1 MTSDAD
7 YMARALA
14 VAERGRGTT
23 SPNPIVGALIV
34 DDEGV
39 VVGRGAHLVA
49 GGPHAEVLALAD
61 AGERARGAT
70 LYCTLEPCSHTGRT
84 GPCAPKVV
92 AAGIR
97 RAVIA
102 MGDPNPLVSGRGIEL
117 LRSQGVEVAVG
128 ILEVDA
134 RRQNAPFL
142 TRIGRGRPHV
152 TMKVALSA
160 DGKVALAGG
169 HSTRLTGD
177 VANRRIHRDRAEVDA
192 IAIGSGTL
200 LNDDPLLTARIAYRR
215 RPFVRVIFDRRRRT
229 PPAARV
235 LSTLESGPVIIVTKN
250 ADASSSQEPM
260 IALTRAGASV
270 EAISPDGEPFEDA
283 ALRRLAQLGVSS
295 VILEGGPTTQR
306 AFWDRGLV
314 DRVQMYVV
322 PRPIGPDGLGWWAAV
337 DQVVAEL
344 EDVRRTR
351 LGADMLIEGDVHRID

>member
-23 SPNPIVGALIV
+23 SPNPIVGALVV

-49 GGPHAEVLALAD
+49 GGPHAEILALAD

-117 LRSQGVEVAVG
+117 LRSHGVEVTVG
-128 ILEVDA
+128 ILEAHA

-142 TRIGRGRPHV
+142 TRMGRGRPHV

-160 DGKVALAGG
+160 DGMVALAGG
-169 HSTRLTGD
+169 HATRLTGD

-192 IAIGSGTL
+192 LAIGSGTL
-200 LNDDPLLTARIAYRR
+200 LTDDPLLTARIAYRR
-215 RPFVRVIFDRRRRT
+215 RPVLRVVFDRRLRT

-235 LSTLESGPVIIVTKN
+235 LSTLESGPVIIVTDP
-250 ADASSSQEPM
+250 DASASQEPLV
-260 IALTRAGASV
+260 ALTRVGASV
-270 EAISPDGEPFEDA
+270 EAISLDGSTFEDA
-283 ALRRLAQLGVSS
+283 ALRRLTQIGVSS
-295 VILEGGPTTQR
+295 VILEGGPTTHS

-322 PRPIGPDGLGWWAAV
+322 PRSIGPDGLGWWASA
-337 DQVVAEL
+337 DQVVAQL

>member
-117 LRSQGVEVAVG
+117 LRSRRRGGDGRHPGSGRAPTERAIPDENRPRAASRHDESGAQRRRQGG
-128 ILEVDA
+128 A
-134 RRQNAPFL
+134 RRWPLHASDGGCGEPPYSS
-142 TRIGRGRPHV
+142 RSRRGRRDCYRIRHAAERRP
-152 TMKVALSA
+152 AA
-160 DGKVALAGG
+160 DG
-169 HSTRLTGD
+169 
-177 VANRRIHRDRAEVDA
+177 
-192 IAIGSGTL
+192 
-200 LNDDPLLTARIAYRR
+200 AYRL
-215 RPFVRVIFDRRRRT
+215 P
-229 PPAARV
+229 PPAVRP
-235 LSTLESGPVIIVTKN
+235 G
-250 ADASSSQEPM
+250 D
-260 IALTRAGASV
+260 
-270 EAISPDGEPFEDA
+270 
-283 ALRRLAQLGVSS
+283 LRPATAEHLR
-295 VILEGGPTTQR
+295 QR
-306 AFWDRGLV
+306 AFCRRSNPGL
-314 DRVQMYVV
+314 
-322 PRPIGPDGLGWWAAV
+322 
-337 DQVVAEL
+337 
-344 EDVRRTR
+344 
-351 LGADMLIEGDVHRID
+351 

>member
-23 SPNPIVGALIV
+23 SPNPIVGALVV

-49 GGPHAEVLALAD
+49 GGPHAEILALAD

-117 LRSQGVEVAVG
+117 LRSHGVEVTVG
-128 ILEVDA
+128 ILEAHA

-142 TRIGRGRPHV
+142 TRMGRGRPHV

-160 DGKVALAGG
+160 DGMVALAGG
-169 HSTRLTGD
+169 HATRLTGD

-215 RPFVRVIFDRRRRT
+215 RPFIRVIFDRRLRT

-235 LSTLESGPVIIVTKN
+235 LSTLESGPVIIVTDP
-250 ADASSSQEPM
+250 DASASQEPLV
-260 IALTRAGASV
+260 ALTRVGASV
-270 EAISPDGEPFEDA
+270 EAISLDGSTFEDA
-283 ALRRLAQLGVSS
+283 ALRRLTQIGVSS
-295 VILEGGPTTQR
+295 VILEGGPTTHS

-322 PRPIGPDGLGWWAAV
+322 PRSIGPDGLGWWASA
-337 DQVVAEL
+337 DQVVAQL
-344 EDVRRTR
+344 EDVRRIR

>member
-23 SPNPIVGALIV
+23 SPNPIVGALVV

-49 GGPHAEVLALAD
+49 GGPHAEILALAD

-117 LRSQGVEVAVG
+117 LRSHGVEVTVG
-128 ILEVDA
+128 ILEAHA

-142 TRIGRGRPHV
+142 TRMGRGRPHV

-160 DGKVALAGG
+160 DGMVALAGG
-169 HSTRLTGD
+169 HATRLTGD

-215 RPFVRVIFDRRRRT
+215 RPFIRVIFDRRLRT

-235 LSTLESGPVIIVTKN
+235 LSTLESGPVIIVTDP
-250 ADASSSQEPM
+250 DASASQEPLV
-260 IALTRAGASV
+260 ALTRVGASV
-270 EAISPDGEPFEDA
+270 EAISLDGSTFEDA
-283 ALRRLAQLGVSS
+283 ALRRLTQIGVSS
-295 VILEGGPTTQR
+295 VILEGGPTTHS

-322 PRPIGPDGLGWWAAV
+322 PRSIGPDGLGWWASA
-337 DQVVAEL
+337 DQVVAQL

>member
-23 SPNPIVGALIV
+23 SPNPIVGALVV

-49 GGPHAEVLALAD
+49 GGPHAEILALAD

-97 RAVIA
+97 RAVVA

-117 LRSQGVEVAVG
+117 LRSHGVEVTVG
-128 ILEVDA
+128 ILEAHA

-142 TRIGRGRPHV
+142 TRMGRGRPHV

-160 DGKVALAGG
+160 DGMVALAGG
-169 HSTRLTGD
+169 HATRLTGD

-215 RPFVRVIFDRRRRT
+215 RPFIRVIFDRRLRT

-235 LSTLESGPVIIVTKN
+235 LSTLESGPVIIVTDP
-250 ADASSSQEPM
+250 DASASQEPLV
-260 IALTRAGASV
+260 ALTRVGASV
-270 EAISPDGEPFEDA
+270 EAIWLDGSTFEDA
-283 ALRRLAQLGVSS
+283 ALRRLTQIGVSS
-295 VILEGGPTTQR
+295 VILEGGPTTHST
-306 AFWDRGLV
+306 FWDRGLV

-322 PRPIGPDGLGWWAAV
+322 PRSIGPDGLGWWASA
-337 DQVVAEL
+337 DQVVAQL

>member
-23 SPNPIVGALIV
+23 SPNPIVGALVV

-49 GGPHAEVLALAD
+49 GGPHAEILALAD

-102 MGDPNPLVSGRGIEL
+102 MRDPNPLVSGRGIEL
-117 LRSQGVEVAVG
+117 LRSHGVEVTVG
-128 ILEVDA
+128 ILEAHA

-142 TRIGRGRPHV
+142 TRMGRGRPHV

-160 DGKVALAGG
+160 DGMVALAGG
-169 HSTRLTGD
+169 HATRLTGD

-215 RPFVRVIFDRRRRT
+215 RPFIRVIFDRRLRT

-235 LSTLESGPVIIVTKN
+235 LSTLESGPVIIVTDP
-250 ADASSSQEPM
+250 DASASQEPL
-260 IALTRAGASV
+260 IALTRVGASV
-270 EAISPDGEPFEDA
+270 EAISLDGSTFEDA
-283 ALRRLAQLGVSS
+283 ALRRLTQIGVSS
-295 VILEGGPTTQR
+295 VILEGGPTTHS

-322 PRPIGPDGLGWWAAV
+322 PRSIGPDGLGWWASA
-337 DQVVAEL
+337 DQVVAQL

>member
-117 LRSQGVEVAVG
+117 LRSHGVEVAVG
-128 ILEVDA
+128 ILEAHA

-142 TRIGRGRPHV
+142 TRMGRGRPHV

-160 DGKVALAGG
+160 DGMVALAGG
-169 HSTRLTGD
+169 HATRLTGD

-215 RPFVRVIFDRRRRT
+215 RPFIRVIFDRRLRT

-235 LSTLESGPVIIVTKN
+235 LSTLESGPVIIVTDP
-250 ADASSSQEPM
+250 DASASQEPLV
-260 IALTRAGASV
+260 ALTRVGASV
-270 EAISPDGEPFEDA
+270 EAISLDGSTFEDA
-283 ALRRLAQLGVSS
+283 ALRRLTQIGVSS
-295 VILEGGPTTQR
+295 VILEGGPTTHS

-322 PRPIGPDGLGWWAAV
+322 PRSIGPDGLGWWASA
-337 DQVVAEL
+337 DQVVAQL